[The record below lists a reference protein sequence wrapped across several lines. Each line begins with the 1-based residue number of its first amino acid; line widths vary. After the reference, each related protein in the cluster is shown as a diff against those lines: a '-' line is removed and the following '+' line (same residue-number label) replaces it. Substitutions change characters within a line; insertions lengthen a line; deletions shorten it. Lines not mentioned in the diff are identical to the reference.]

1 MKKNIETERIR
12 ARDDAAQILCWCI
25 IIALNQNEGIG
36 AMRLERACREMKT
49 FEDSYRM
56 KIRATGRR
64 KATEA
69 MQDSL
74 EGICDFDVILPRL
87 KFPKNRREEQIRM
100 AENEGAR
107 IAWLVM
113 AAAVHSTFGFGKDR
127 LARLKKESL
136 ENYSQYVGW
145 ENEAGKDY
153 ALEQIRRCASA
164 AIGEELFVNDCTSA
178 PDNKLPK
185 EREIDPAIV
194 LKISSVL
201 SSRKAQRSGVK
212 KVPLMVMSEAAAQKE
227 IAKVARMNWKD
238 IK

>member
-12 ARDDAAQILCWCI
+12 ARDDAAQIFCWCI

-87 KFPKNRREEQIRM
+87 KFPQNRREEQIRM

-136 ENYSQYVGW
+136 ENYSQYFGW

-153 ALEQIRRCASA
+153 A
-164 AIGEELFVNDCTSA
+164 
-178 PDNKLPK
+178 P
-185 EREIDPAIV
+185 
-194 LKISSVL
+194 
-201 SSRKAQRSGVK
+201 
-212 KVPLMVMSEAAAQKE
+212 
-227 IAKVARMNWKD
+227 
-238 IK
+238 